1 MSSNLNS
8 ARRTIFEGENM
19 KIGDNLPTIKMCEIT
34 SIENV
39 KTSYRNGFEM
49 YFTHLHTIVH
59 NILGKFTHIVSE
71 RGKEKK
77 SL

>member
-1 MSSNLNS
+1 MVNELKSQQCTANHFRGGKYEN
-8 ARRTIFEGENM
+8 RRQFTN
-19 KIGDNLPTIKMCEIT
+19 NQNVR
-34 SIENV
+34 IENV